1 MNFEYIKDRLERPE
15 FSAEQIKFL
24 TAPIDEIM
32 IEVKPDGVVYC
43 PADIIRLRLN
53 QALGFAQWAVYT
65 GQHSV
70 LQGKYGDDEV
80 QLPGELWIFGK
91 FVSSAVGEYS
101 GKGSMSFTNK
111 IESARSDLLT
121 KLVKNL
127 SIAGEL
133 WNKGFRENWL
143 KKYCQQVLCYTG
155 KEENGKKE
163 TKKFWIRNDRE
174 FSWPIVEVN
183 PRSKPANQ
191 NPAVPAK
198 ADNKPA
204 YEIIK
209 IPETIQVGLIVSDDD
224 LEFAK
229 KNSEL
234 VKNAGLACSAVRP
247 DGKRIW
253 MKK

>member
-1 MNFEYIKDRLERPE
+1 MNYEYIKDRLERPE
-15 FSAEQIKFL
+15 FTPAQIAAL
-24 TAPIDEIM
+24 TAPIAEDQ

-53 QALGFAQWAVYT
+53 QALGFGQWAVYSDEPKFIE
-65 GQHSV
+65 G
-70 LQGKYGDDEV
+70 EV
-80 QLPGELWIFGK
+80 QVSGELWIFGK
-91 FVSSAVGEYS
+91 FISSAIGEYS
-101 GKGSMSFTNK
+101 GGGKMSLTNK

-143 KKYCQQVLCYTG
+143 KKYCQHVFCYTG

-163 TKKFWIRNDRE
+163 TKKFWIRSDRE

-183 PRSKPANQ
+183 PRKKTGLQIEQPEPPKQ
-191 NPAVPAK
+191 
-198 ADNKPA
+198 ADNTIVYQA
-204 YEIIK
+204 VK
-209 IPETIQVGLIVSDDD
+209 IPESIKVGNIVTDND

-229 KNSEL
+229 NNSEL
-234 VKNAGLACSAVRP
+234 VKNAGLGCSEVRK
-247 DGKRIW
+247 DGTRVWLKR
-253 MKK
+253 